1 MSAQTPLSV
10 TNVKKHFKKKNG
22 SWLEAL
28 KGVSFT
34 VEPGSIH
41 GLLGPN
47 GAGKTTLLSLISG
60 IAMPT
65 DGSIAVFGLDPVK
78 ESVAVKK
85 MLGIVPQEMVIEP
98 AFSVQEVL
106 YYFGGMYG
114 MSAADLKTRIPEVL
128 EDVGLTDKKDEKAM
142 RLSGGMK
149 RRLMVAK
156 SIMAK
161 PRLLILDEPSA
172 GVDVA
177 LRIKLWELVRR
188 LNKEEGT
195 TVVFT
200 THYLEEAE
208 RLCDRITLIDQGVV
222 VADGRLQD
230 MLNDF
235 GKQRVSFTLHKNG
248 VDHVAG
254 AEKIGED
261 WVVKTENGAVTLAAI
276 ANHYT
281 DNLKSARLERAT
293 LEEIFLELTHN
304 V

>member
-1 MSAQTPLSV
+1 MAQKEMARRCSRSASIIPNVFDFETP
-10 TNVKKHFKKKNG
+10 
-22 SWLEAL
+22 
-28 KGVSFT
+28 
-34 VEPGSIH
+34 P
-41 GLLGPN
+41 P
-47 GAGKTTLLSLISG
+47 
-60 IAMPT
+60 
-65 DGSIAVFGLDPVK
+65 GLDDYNRDLRR
-78 ESVAVKK
+78 EIG
-85 MLGIVPQEMVIEP
+85 L
-98 AFSVQEVL
+98 
-106 YYFGGMYG
+106 
-114 MSAADLKTRIPEVL
+114 AAD
-128 EDVGLTDKKDEKAM
+128 DW
-142 RLSGGMK
+142 
-149 RRLMVAK
+149 
-156 SIMAK
+156 
-161 PRLLILDEPSA
+161 LILQPTRVVQRKGIEHA
-172 GVDVA
+172 
-177 LRIKLWELVRR
+177 IELVRR